1 MSPTERF
8 ARHHKL
14 KTDQAISQAYA
25 RLVADTVAR
34 ATFAELLCCVRQR
47 APSVLAAPCAEGHH
61 PGIEALAN
69 LSCSSYAHIREI
81 GDWPGSDGSW
91 RVAINSLV
99 QHLVAEYPM
108 PQFLVSAWYLQN
120 GEETEWQR
128 RWFIAHGSG
137 RSFRSL
143 DLPIKMTR
151 RMEDIFLRS
160 PDHMHINIAMR
171 RAELIGLGISEELA
185 VAILSTRIAIDLQSG
200 EFWRTVWHFLRA
212 NADEIDLTQVAPLI
226 DFIYSIRQERIAVL
240 TPNGMVY
247 HEPPDAHFS
256 MKGRTFTSMLRHMEE
271 WHRGLKSLKSGLTW
285 SSSNL
290 RPMMVEA
297 PPSVPSEL
305 PRWWQFVELTSS
317 KQLEDE
323 GQMLRHCVASYAS
336 RCWRGACHIWSLRLT
351 QENKARAVATLEI
364 DPKSRA
370 IVQARGMRN
379 RYPSGKPLQLI
390 RLWADREGLRLAI

>member
-1 MSPTERF
+1 MSPAERF

-25 RLVADTVAR
+25 RFAADDAAR
-34 ATFAELLCCVRQR
+34 ATFTELLCCVRQR
-47 APSVLAAPCAEGHH
+47 APSVLAARCAEGHH
-61 PGIEALAN
+61 PGVEALAN
-69 LSCSSYAHIREI
+69 LSRSSYAHIREI
-81 GDWPGSDGSW
+81 SDWPGSHGSW
-91 RVAINSLV
+91 RVAIGALV
-99 QHLVAEYPM
+99 QHLVAKYPM
-108 PQFLVSAWYLQN
+108 PRFLVSAWYVPTV
-120 GEETEWQR
+120 EESEWQR
-128 RWFIAHGSG
+128 RCFIAHGGG

-160 PDHMHINIAMR
+160 PDHMDINVAMR
-171 RAELIGLGISEELA
+171 RAELIGLGISKELA
-185 VAILSTRIAIDLQSG
+185 AAILSTRMATDLHSG
-200 EFWRTVWHFLRA
+200 EFWRTVWHFLRV
-212 NADEIDLTQVAPLI
+212 NADDIDLTQVAPLI

-247 HEPPDAHFS
+247 REPPDANFS
-256 MKGRTFTSMLRHMEE
+256 MKGRTFSSMLRLMEE

-285 SSSNL
+285 SNSNL
-290 RPMMVEA
+290 RPMVVEA
-297 PPSVPSEL
+297 PPSEQWEL

-323 GQMLRHCVASYAS
+323 GKMLRHCVASYAS

-364 DPKSRA
+364 DPKARA
-370 IVQARGMRN
+370 IVQAHGMRN

-390 RLWADREGLRLAI
+390 RLWAEREGLRLAI

>member
-14 KTDQAISQAYA
+14 KTDQAISRAYA
-25 RLVADTVAR
+25 RFATDTVAR
-34 ATFAELLCCVRQR
+34 ATFTELLCCVRQR
-47 APSVLAAPCAEGHH
+47 APSVLAAPCTEDHH

-69 LSCSSYAHIREI
+69 LSCLSHAHIRGI

-91 RVAINSLV
+91 RVAIGALV

-108 PQFLVSAWYLQN
+108 PRFLVSAWYLPN

-128 RWFIAHGSG
+128 RCFIAHGSG

-160 PDHMHINIAMR
+160 PDHMAINAAMR
-171 RAELIGLGISEELA
+171 RAELMGLDLSEELA
-185 VAILSTRIAIDLQSG
+185 AAILSTRMATDLRCDA
-200 EFWRTVWHFLRA
+200 FWQTVWHFLRA

-240 TPNGMVY
+240 TPSGMVY
-247 HEPPDAHFS
+247 REPHEANFS
-256 MKGRTFTSMLRHMEE
+256 MKGRTFASMLRLMEE
-271 WHRGLKSLKSGLTW
+271 WHRGLKSSKSGLTW
-285 SSSNL
+285 SNSNF

-297 PPSVPSEL
+297 PPSEPSEL
-305 PRWWQFVELTSS
+305 PRWWQFVELTNS

-336 RCWRGACHIWSLRLT
+336 RCWRGACHIWSLRFT
-351 QENKARAVATLEI
+351 QDNKARAVATLEI
-364 DPKSRA
+364 DPKARA

-379 RYPSGKPLQLI
+379 RHPSGKPLQLI